1 MKKTLF
7 AYISDGAFVAI
18 FTFFSSYAVVNYY
31 LKNIALSATVAAS
44 FTIIVVCVF
53 CILTRKRRKKT
64 LSAKKNAELKE
75 KLRYSLAFCP
85 TDEYPRISEKLKPF
99 TKVESV
105 VCDFRISPLTADE
118 VIAAC
123 RGKSLPVQVF
133 ACVFSEDAVTL
144 AENSDGN
151 LILTDIDEF
160 YTVFSLC
167 DEIFSYG
174 FVPKKKKLRA
184 AELFKATLKPRIA
197 VRLAFYGL
205 LLIIFSRFVFYP
217 LLYITVGCLF
227 ILYAL
232 ATFTFAKM
240 RK

>member
-64 LSAKKNAELKE
+64 LSANKNAELKE

-85 TDEYPRISEKLKPF
+85 TEKYASFSEKLKPF
-99 TKVESV
+99 IKTESAV
-105 VCDFRISPLTADE
+105 YRFKISPLSAEEAIT
-118 VIAAC
+118 AC
-123 RGKSLPVQVF
+123 RGKNFPVQIF
-133 ACVFSEDAVTL
+133 ACSFGEEAITL

-151 LILTDIDEF
+151 LILTDINEF
-160 YTVFSLC
+160 YTVFSPE

-174 FVPKKKKLRA
+174 FVPKKKRLRA
-184 AELFKATLKPRIA
+184 SELFKATLKPRIA